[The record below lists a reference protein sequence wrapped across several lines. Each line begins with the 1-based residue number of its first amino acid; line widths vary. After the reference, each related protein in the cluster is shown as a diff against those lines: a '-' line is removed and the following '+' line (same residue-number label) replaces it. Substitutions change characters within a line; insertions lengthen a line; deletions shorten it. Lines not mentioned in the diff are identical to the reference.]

1 MTAVTTTA
9 RATPAAATPSGT
21 AAGAAGVGDRER
33 RRAELRDRLLGPRPS
48 STRWDWI
55 AIAAVTAVAGLLR
68 FWRLDRPHRLVFDE
82 TYYVK
87 QGVSFLRSGYELRWN
102 GSKTASVDSRF
113 AHGDTAVFQ
122 KDADFVVHP
131 PVGKWMIAA
140 GEWIFGPASSWG
152 WRFSAALVGTASIL
166 MVTLITRRLLR
177 STLLGVV
184 AGLLLTVDGHHFV
197 HSRTGLLDIFL
208 MFWALAAFGCLVID
222 RDDGRRRLAD
232 RLADRGADGAPTD
245 LFGPGLGIRW
255 WRLAAGVCLGLAVGT
270 KWSGLYFIVVFGVM
284 TVLWDVGARRAA
296 GVRHWFLGAVLRDGP
311 LAAVLMVPVAFVVY
325 LASWTG
331 WLLSSNA
338 YDRQWAAQNPGQG
351 AQWLPAALR
360 SLWHYHQQMY
370 HFHVTLET
378 SHPYMANPWS
388 WIVMG
393 RPTAFDYIS
402 PKRGELGCKVDTCS
416 QAITALGNPVV
427 WWGGTL
433 AIGVLLFQWAL
444 RRDWRAGA
452 ILSGILAGY
461 VPWFFFQDR
470 TIYNFYAVA
479 FVPYLA
485 MGLAYVLGMV
495 LGPSDADERRRRWG
509 AALAGAV
516 VVSAVLAF
524 WFFLP
529 ILSAEVIPQTSWSDR
544 MWLTSWI

>member
-1 MTAVTTTA
+1 VT
-9 RATPAAATPSGT
+9 T
-21 AAGAAGVGDRER
+21 AAGGSP
-33 RRAELRDRLLGPRPS
+33 AEVRGHLLGRGRPS
-48 STRWDWI
+48 STPWGW
-55 AIAAVTAVAGLLR
+55 AAVAAVTVVAGVLR

-87 QGVSFLRSGYELRWN
+87 QGVSYLRSGYELRWN
-102 GSKTASVDSRF
+102 GATTASVDARF
-113 AHGDTAVFQ
+113 RSGDTNVFQ
-122 KDADFVVHP
+122 NEPDFVVHP

-140 GEWIFGPASSWG
+140 GEWVFGPASSWG
-152 WRFSAALVGTASIL
+152 WRFSAALAGTLSIL

-184 AGLLLTVDGHHFV
+184 AGLLLAVDGHHFV
-197 HSRTGLLDIFL
+197 LSRIGLLDIFL
-208 MFWALAAFGCLVID
+208 MFWALAAFGALLID
-222 RDDGRRRLAD
+222 RDHGRRRLAD
-232 RLADRGADGAPTD
+232 RIAADPAPASRSARLD
-245 LFGPGLGIRW
+245 RFGPGLGIRW
-255 WRLAAGVCLGLAVGT
+255 WRLAAGLCLGLACGT
-270 KWSGLYFIVVFGVM
+270 KWSGLYFVAVFGLM
-284 TVLWDVGARRAA
+284 TLLWDAGARRAA
-296 GVRHWFLGAVLRDGP
+296 GVRHWFTGAVLRDGP
-311 LAAVLMVPVAFVVY
+311 LAGVLILPATLAVY

-331 WLLSSNA
+331 WLLSTDA
-338 YDRQWAAQNPGQG
+338 YDRQWATQNPGQG
-351 AQWLPAALR
+351 PQWLPEALR

-393 RPTAFDYIS
+393 RPTAFDYVS
-402 PKRGELGCKVDTCS
+402 PKRGELGCKVESCS

-433 AIGVLLFQWAL
+433 AIAVLLFQWAL

-452 ILSGILAGY
+452 ILSGLLAGY

-479 FVPYLA
+479 FVPWLA
-485 MGLAYVLGMV
+485 MALAYALGML
-495 LGPSDADERRRRWG
+495 LGRSNADEARRRWG
-509 AALAGAV
+509 AVLAGAV
-516 VVSAVLAF
+516 VVTAVLAF

-529 ILSAEVIPQTSWSDR
+529 ILSAQVIPQSSWSDR